1 MGMETRIFN
10 DMLKETDKRGRFR
23 YSQGRVYLGVSFFV
37 FFVMNTIL
45 IFYAFSGKELK
56 DESTEILL
64 VVSNNLKWL
73 LSVLLLYVLGS
84 KVTGSVMDRQTGV
97 SNDYNYDQNITVTPL
112 NPYGGFI
119 IGNQQANQMM
129 NKNQTISGVTST
141 DTKTVDG
148 NSIDKDFYGSEE
160 GEVN

>member
-1 MGMETRIFN
+1 METRLFN
-10 DMLKETDKRGRFR
+10 DILKETDRKGRLK
-23 YSQGRVYLGVSFFV
+23 YSQGRIYLGISFFV
-37 FFVMNTIL
+37 FFIMNAVL

-73 LSVLLLYVLGS
+73 LSVLLIYVLGS

-112 NPYGGFI
+112 NPYGGGLI
-119 IGNQQANQMM
+119 INQQPQMT
-129 NKNQTISGVTST
+129 NRNTTSSIGVTST
-141 DTKTVDG
+141 NDVKTVD
-148 NSIDKDFYGSEE
+148 NSIDKEFYGSDSGDEI
-160 GEVN
+160 N

>member
-1 MGMETRIFN
+1 METRLFN
-10 DMLKETDKRGRFR
+10 DILKETDRKGRLK
-23 YSQGRVYLGVSFFV
+23 YSQGRIYLGISFFV
-37 FFVMNTIL
+37 FFIMNAVL

-112 NPYGGFI
+112 NPYGGGLI
-119 IGNQQANQMM
+119 INQQPQMT
-129 NKNQTISGVTST
+129 NRNTTSSIGVTST
-141 DTKTVDG
+141 NDVKTVD
-148 NSIDKDFYGSEE
+148 NSIDKEFYGSDSGDEI
-160 GEVN
+160 N

>member
-1 MGMETRIFN
+1 METRLFN
-10 DMLKETDKRGRFR
+10 DILKETDRKGRLK
-23 YSQGRVYLGVSFFV
+23 YSQGRIYLGISFFV
-37 FFVMNTIL
+37 FFIMNAVL

-97 SNDYNYDQNITVTPL
+97 SNDYNYDQNITVTPF
-112 NPYGGFI
+112 NPYGGFV
-119 IGNQQANQMM
+119 IGNQQQTNQMI

-141 DTKTVDG
+141 DTKIVDG